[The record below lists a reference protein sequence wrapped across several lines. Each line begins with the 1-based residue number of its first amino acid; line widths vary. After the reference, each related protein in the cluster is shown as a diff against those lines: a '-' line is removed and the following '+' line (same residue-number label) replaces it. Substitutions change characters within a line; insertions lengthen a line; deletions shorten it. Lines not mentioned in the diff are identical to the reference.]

1 MLVPNTVSGLNKIRI
16 DWTCIF
22 ECQRVKHKISTN
34 KMKRTENC
42 LAKLE
47 RMNKVLRHEEPDR
60 VPISDFFWG
69 SFISRW
75 RKELNLPS
83 DASPYNYY
91 DLDWIVTTPNMDPFI
106 RPFETIREN
115 EKEVVV
121 KTGFLATLRKRFD
134 FPMPEFM
141 AFDTDTIEKLQALE
155 FDDPADPRRFF
166 SSGDNQIAGVGDGF
180 ERNSPAWIETVQKLH
195 PDFPVYGSIIECSEC
210 LTRLIGQENAL
221 FWMGMYPDELGEQI
235 NRIGQ
240 FYFESMKAQI
250 RAANG
255 LLDGMVIWGDV
266 AFRQTMLFDPEYW
279 RQYFKPWVKAMI
291 DECHRNNLP
300 VIYHGC
306 GNVELI
312 LDDFIEMKLDGYN
325 PLEVKAG
332 LDAVKLK
339 EKYGNKLAY
348 CGNNDIQVWETG
360 DKELIKS
367 DVLRKLNAAKGG
379 GFIFQSDH
387 SVSSS
392 VSGHTYDFIVKL
404 VREYGTYPL
413 QLGEFD
419 LEMGGKTI

>member
-1 MLVPNTVSGLNKIRI
+1 M
-16 DWTCIF
+16 
-22 ECQRVKHKISTN
+22 E
-34 KMKRTENC
+34 RTANC

-47 RMNKVLRHEEPDR
+47 RMNNALRHEEPDR

-69 SFISRW
+69 GFIKRW
-75 RKELNLPS
+75 RKELNLPH

-106 RPFETIREN
+106 QSFETIREN
-115 EKEVVV
+115 ENEVVV
-121 KTGFLATLRKRFD
+121 KSGFLAILRKRYD

-166 SSGDNQIAGVGDGF
+166 SAGDNQIAGVGDGF
-180 ERNSPAWIETVQKLH
+180 ERNTPAWIETIQKLH

-240 FYFESMKAQI
+240 FYLDSMKAQI

-312 LDDFIEMKLDGYN
+312 LEDFIEMKLDAYN

-332 LDAVKLK
+332 LDAVNLK
-339 EKYGNKLAY
+339 KQFGNKLAY
-348 CGNNDIQVWETG
+348 CGNNNIQVWETG

-387 SVSSS
+387 SVSSD
-392 VSGHTYDFIVKL
+392 VSGQTYDYIVKL
-404 VREYGTYPL
+404 VREYGKYPL
-413 QLGEFD
+413 QLGESD
-419 LEMGGKTI
+419 LEI

>member
-1 MLVPNTVSGLNKIRI
+1 M
-16 DWTCIF
+16 
-22 ECQRVKHKISTN
+22 E
-34 KMKRTENC
+34 RTASC

-47 RMNKVLRHEEPDR
+47 RMNKALRHEEPDR

-69 SFISRW
+69 SFIKRW
-75 RKELNLPS
+75 RKELNLPE

-91 DLDWIVTTPNMDPFI
+91 DLDWIVTTANMDPFI
-106 RPFETIREN
+106 KPFETIREN

-121 KTGFLATLRKRFD
+121 KTGFLATIRKRFD
-134 FPMPEFM
+134 FPMPEFIS
-141 AFDTDTIEKLQALE
+141 FDTETIEKLQALE

-166 SSGDNQIAGVGDGF
+166 AAGDNQIAGVGDGF

-240 FYFESMKAQI
+240 FYFDSMKAQI

-279 RQYFKPWVKAMI
+279 RQYFKSWVKAMI

-312 LDDFIEMKLDGYN
+312 LEDFIEMKLDAYN

-348 CGNNDIQVWETG
+348 CGNNNIQVWETG
-360 DKELIKS
+360 DRELIKR

-387 SVSSS
+387 SVSSD
-392 VSGHTYDFIVKL
+392 VSGLTYDCIVKL
-404 VREYGTYPL
+404 VREYGKYPL

-419 LEMGGKTI
+419 LEI

>member
-1 MLVPNTVSGLNKIRI
+1 M
-16 DWTCIF
+16 
-22 ECQRVKHKISTN
+22 E
-34 KMKRTENC
+34 RTANC

-47 RMNKVLRHEEPDR
+47 RMNKALRHEEPDR

-69 SFISRW
+69 SFINRW
-75 RKELNLPS
+75 RKELNLPD

-91 DLDWIVTTPNMDPFI
+91 DLDWIVTTPNMDPLI
-106 RPFETIREN
+106 QSFETIREN

-166 SSGDNQIAGVGDGF
+166 AAGDNQIAGVGDGF
-180 ERNSPAWIETVQKLH
+180 ERNTPAWIETIQKLH

-240 FYFESMKAQI
+240 FYLDSMKAQI

-291 DECHRNNLP
+291 DECHKQNLP

-312 LDDFIEMKLDGYN
+312 LEDFIEMKLDAYN

-332 LDAVKLK
+332 LDAVNLK
-339 EKYGNKLAY
+339 KQFGNKLVY
-348 CGNNDIQVWETG
+348 CGNNNIQVWETG
-360 DKELIKS
+360 DRELIKR

-387 SVSSS
+387 SVSSD
-392 VSGHTYDFIVKL
+392 VSGLTYDYIVKL
-404 VREYGTYPL
+404 VREYGKYPL

-419 LEMGGKTI
+419 LEI